1 MVLENVKIKKD
12 VSGLIYG
19 LIKKVNL
26 LEKRIVEL
34 ETSKNSTNVLE
45 EKVK

>member
-1 MVLENVKIKKD
+1 MKKD

-26 LEKRIVEL
+26 LEKRLTEL
-34 ETSKNSTNVLE
+34 ETKLNGKDTTVESILL
-45 EKVK
+45 

>member
-1 MVLENVKIKKD
+1 MKKD

-26 LEKRIVEL
+26 LEKRLTEL
-34 ETSKNSTNVLE
+34 ESKLNGKDTTVESILL
-45 EKVK
+45 